1 MYWQSDF
8 PPFSSPPSASEE
20 TTLLLLRIVEPVDEG
35 GGGGGSQSLS
45 LSLSLYPPFP
55 LSLSPFG
62 YSQNGKRVIE
72 TMAVRYIFLQNSL
85 LSPPVSGAA
94 RVELSSRPKFLRPL
108 WREYRSEK
116 RKRE

>member
-45 LSLSLYPPFP
+45 LSLSLSAVSSISVPFRLFSEWQARNRDDGCSLYFSSEFSP
-55 LSLSPFG
+55 LSTCFWSCTG
-62 YSQNGKRVIE
+62 
-72 TMAVRYIFLQNSL
+72 
-85 LSPPVSGAA
+85 
-94 RVELSSRPKFLRPL
+94 
-108 WREYRSEK
+108 
-116 RKRE
+116 

>member
-45 LSLSLYPPFP
+45 LFIRRCLYLCP
-55 LSLSPFG
+55 LS
-62 YSQNGKRVIE
+62 VILR
-72 TMAVRYIFLQNSL
+72 MAS
-85 LSPPVSGAA
+85 A
-94 RVELSSRPKFLRPL
+94 
-108 WREYRSEK
+108 
-116 RKRE
+116 